1 MINFASDKRLGLVD
15 ILVHQREPDGNK
27 TLHIERER
35 ERERERDRERQRER
49 QRERETERETERE
62 RQRERETER
71 ERERPPGRVICSV
84 VPYNGT
90 EYLFD

>member
-49 QRERETERETERE
+49 QRERETERE
-62 RQRERETER
+62 
-71 ERERPPGRVICSV
+71 RERPPGRVICSV